1 MIYVDPDSANQQ
13 VVVTLKEKW
22 ADFDT
27 TPESYLM
34 KLTNTSGAGVYYVI
48 PIVLSDNDRYTLLRI
63 NTNVA
68 APTSGSIEL
77 TETGEYAYTIYGQTG
92 TTNIDP
98 DNAAVIG
105 VFEIGTLF
113 VNATAYTEF
122 TNDTTIPNTFID
134 Q

>member
-1 MIYVDPDSANQQ
+1 MIYVDPDSNNQQ

-22 ADFDT
+22 KDFDT
-27 TPESYLM
+27 TPDSYLL
-34 KLTNTSGAGVYYVI
+34 KLTNTSHSGTYYVI

-63 NTNVA
+63 NTNA
-68 APTSGSIEL
+68 NAPTSGSIEL
-77 TETGEYAYTIYGQTG
+77 EESGEYAYTIYGQTG
-92 TTNIDP
+92 TSNLDP

-113 VNATAYTEF
+113 VNAVAYTEDVD
-122 TNDTTIPNTFID
+122 DTAIPNTFID